1 MRNGLIVLSILL
13 CSITS
18 AAAQVNVNIGLPGL
32 SIGINQPVYPELV
45 PIPGYPV
52 YYAPQVNSNYFFY
65 DGMFWIYQRDNWY
78 ASYWYNG
85 PWELVAPEA
94 VPLFI
99 LRIPVRY
106 YRQPPAYFQG
116 WSSDAPPRWG
126 EHWGDAWQQRR
137 RGWDTWN
144 HSSVPPPAP
153 LPVYQRQYSGNRY
166 PPAAQQQVLQSQNYR
181 YRPQDAV
188 AQQYYQAH
196 GAQSAP
202 ASRQQGAPAAAR
214 EQPPQNGAGEVQKPA
229 VARVPAQEPT
239 QTQKAAVAKPPAQ
252 EHKAETQKAAV
263 AKAPAQE
270 HKAETQKAA
279 VAKPPAQEHKAE
291 TQKAAVAK
299 PPAQEHKA
307 ETQKAAHAKAPAQ
320 EPRAQTQKA
329 PVVKAPAQ
337 EPKAQPQKPPVSKAP
352 AQEPKEPH
360 ENKAPAQEPKETHE
374 KGS

>member
-1 MRNGLIVLSILL
+1 MRNGLMVLSILL

-18 AAAQVNVNIGLPGL
+18 AAAQVSVNIGLPGL

-45 PIPGYPV
+45 PVPGYPV
-52 YYAPQVNSNYFFY
+52 YYAPQINSNYFFY
-65 DGMFWIYQRDNWY
+65 DGMFWVYQRDNWY

-85 PWELVAPEA
+85 PWELVAPEV

-181 YRPQDAV
+181 YQPQDAV

-214 EQPPQNGAGEVQKPA
+214 EQPLQKGGGEVQKPA
-229 VARVPAQEPT
+229 VAKAPAQEPKA
-239 QTQKAAVAKPPAQ
+239 QTQKAAVAKAS
-252 EHKAETQKAAV
+252 
-263 AKAPAQE
+263 AQE

-279 VAKPPAQEHKAE
+279 VAKPPEQEHKAG
-291 TQKAAVAK
+291 TQKAAIV
-299 PPAQEHKA
+299 
-307 ETQKAAHAKAPAQ
+307 KAPAQ
-320 EPRAQTQKA
+320 EPKAQTQKA
-329 PVVKAPAQ
+329 AVVKAPAH
-337 EPKAQPQKPPVSKAP
+337 EPKAQPQKPPVSKTP
-352 AQEPKEPH
+352 AQEPKEG
-360 ENKAPAQEPKETHE
+360 QE
-374 KGS
+374 KGREQSEQQGGEHNK